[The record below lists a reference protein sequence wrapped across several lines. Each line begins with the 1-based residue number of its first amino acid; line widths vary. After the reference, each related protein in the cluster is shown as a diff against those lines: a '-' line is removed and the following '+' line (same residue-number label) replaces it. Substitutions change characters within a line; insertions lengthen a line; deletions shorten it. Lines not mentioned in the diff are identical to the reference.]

1 MRAAA
6 VVGCGVAGM
15 AAALA
20 LARRGHEVTLLECF
34 DSPRPLGSG
43 LLLQPSGLAALKVLG
58 LDQAMLAAGARI
70 ERLDGRDLAG
80 RRILDMAY
88 DHWRPGGF
96 GLGVHRATLFQLLHD
111 ALAPAGVAVRTGVE
125 VVAIEDPARPR
136 LLDSEGRVHGPFD
149 MAVIADGSA
158 SRLRSLV
165 RPRARATLY
174 PWGAVWAN
182 ARDAEGAFSG
192 ALHQRYD
199 AASTMMGVLPI
210 GAGPDGARDQ
220 VSLFWSLPVADMDA
234 FFAGDLAA
242 WRLRAL
248 SVWPQAEPL
257 LENLRTPADFS
268 RATYRDV
275 AVGRWSNG
283 ALTLIGD
290 AAHGTS
296 PQLGQGANLGLV
308 DAVELA
314 ERLTPGRPVAVSL
327 ARFQAARRRQTGVY
341 QLASRALTPL
351 FQSGGPL
358 GPLIRDGLFAPV
370 ARLPLVRGL
379 SARVL
384 TGTFRLGPTPKS
396 LRP

>member
-1 MRAAA
+1 MRAA

-15 AAALA
+15 AAAVA
-20 LARRGHEVTLLECF
+20 LARRGHQVTLLECF

-43 LLLQPSGLAALKVLG
+43 LLLQPSGLAALRVLG
-58 LDQAMLAAGARI
+58 LEEAMLAAGARI
-70 ERLDGRDLAG
+70 DRLDGRDLAG

-88 DHWRPGGF
+88 AHWRPGGF

-111 ALAPAGVAVRTGVE
+111 ALAPAGVTVLTGVD
-125 VVAIEDPARPR
+125 VVGLEDPAQPR
-136 LLDSEGRVHGPFD
+136 LLDSEGRVHGPFHL
-149 MAVIADGSA
+149 AVIADGSA
-158 SRLRSLV
+158 SRLRRLV
-165 RPRARATLY
+165 RPRARAPLY

-182 ARDAEGAFSG
+182 ARDAEGAFYG

-210 GAGPDGARDQ
+210 GAGPDGTQGQ
-220 VSLFWSLPVADMDA
+220 VSLFWSMPVAAMDA

-242 WRLRAL
+242 WRTRAL
-248 SVWPQAEPL
+248 TVWPEAEPL

-275 AVGRWSNG
+275 AAGCWCAG
-283 ALTLIGD
+283 GLTLIGD

-296 PQLGQGANLGLV
+296 PQLGQGANLGLL

-314 ERLTPGRPVAVSL
+314 ERLTPGRPMAVSL
-327 ARFQAARRRQTGVY
+327 IRFQAARRRQTGVY

-351 FQSGGPL
+351 FQSRGRF
-358 GPLIRDGLFAPV
+358 GPLIRDWLFAPL
-370 ARLPLVRGL
+370 ARLPLVRKI

>member
-1 MRAAA
+1 MRAA

-20 LARRGHEVTLLECF
+20 LARLGHEVTVMECF

-43 LLLQPSGLAALKVLG
+43 LLLQPSGLAALRVLG
-58 LDQAMLAAGARI
+58 LEEAMLAAGARI
-70 ERLDGRDLAG
+70 DRLDGRDLSG

-88 DHWRPGGF
+88 QNWRPGGY

-111 ALAPAGVAVRTGVE
+111 ALAPAGVTVLTGVD
-125 VVAIEDPARPR
+125 VIGLEDRAQPR
-136 LLDSEGRVHGPFD
+136 LIDTWGRVHGPFD
-149 MAVIADGSA
+149 LAVIADGSA
-158 SRLRSLV
+158 SRLRRLV
-165 RPRARATLY
+165 RPGARAPLY

-182 ARDAEGAFSG
+182 ARDADGRFSG

-210 GAGPDGARDQ
+210 GAGPDGTRGQ
-220 VSLFWSLPVADMDA
+220 VSLFWSMPVAAMDA
-234 FFAGDLAA
+234 FFASDLAG
-242 WRLRAL
+242 WRTRAL
-248 SVWPQAEPL
+248 TVWPEAEPL
-257 LENLRTPADFS
+257 LESLRTPADFS

-275 AVGRWSNG
+275 AAGRWCAG
-283 ALTLIGD
+283 GLTLIGD

-296 PQLGQGANLGLV
+296 PQLGQGANLGLL

-351 FQSGGPL
+351 FQSRGRV
-358 GPLIRDGLFAPV
+358 GPLIRDWLFAPV
-370 ARLPLVRGL
+370 ARLPLVRGI

-384 TGTFRLGPTPKS
+384 TGMFRLGPTPKS

>member
-1 MRAAA
+1 MRAA

-43 LLLQPSGLAALKVLG
+43 LLLQPSGLAALRVLG
-58 LDQAMLAAGARI
+58 LEQAMLAAGARI
-70 ERLDGRDLAG
+70 DRLDGRDLAG

-88 DHWRPGGF
+88 EHWRPGGF
-96 GLGVHRATLFQLLHD
+96 GLGAHRATLFRVLHD
-111 ALAPAGVAVRTGVE
+111 ALAPAGVTLRTGVD
-125 VVAIEDPARPR
+125 VVALEDPARPR
-136 LLDSEGRVHGPFD
+136 LVDTRGQTHGPFD
-149 MAVIADGSA
+149 LVVIADGSA
-158 SRLRSLV
+158 SRLRRLV
-165 RPRARATLY
+165 RPRARAPLY

-182 ARDAEGAFSG
+182 ARDFDGRFSG

-210 GAGPDGARDQ
+210 GAGPDGAIGQ

-242 WRLRAL
+242 WRSRAL

-275 AVGRWSNG
+275 AVGRWSRG
-283 ALTLIGD
+283 GLTLIGD

-296 PQLGQGANLGLV
+296 PQLGQGANLGLI

-314 ERLTPGRPVAVSL
+314 ERLTPDRPVAVSL

-351 FQSGGPL
+351 FQSGGRI
-358 GPLIRDGLFAPV
+358 GPLVRDWLFAPA
-370 ARLPLVRGL
+370 ARLPLVRGIA
-379 SARVL
+379 ARVL
-384 TGTFRLGPTPKS
+384 TGVFRLGPTPRS
-396 LRP
+396 LAP

>member
-1 MRAAA
+1 
-6 VVGCGVAGM
+6 M

-20 LARRGHEVTLLECF
+20 LARQGQEVTLLECF
-34 DSPRPLGSG
+34 DQPRPLGSG
-43 LLLQPSGLAALKVLG
+43 LLLQPSGLAALRVLG
-58 LDQAMLAAGARI
+58 LDEPVLAAGARI
-70 ERLDGRDLAG
+70 DRLDGRDLTG

-88 DHWRPGGF
+88 EHWRPGGF
-96 GLGVHRATLFQLLHD
+96 GVGVHRGALFSVLHA
-111 ALAPAGVAVRTGVE
+111 ALAPAGVTVKTGVD
-125 VVAIEDPARPR
+125 VVGIKDPARPR
-136 LLDSEGRVHGPFD
+136 LIDAVGAEHGPFD
-149 MAVIADGSA
+149 LAVIADGSA

-165 RPRARATLY
+165 RPRARAPLY

-210 GAGPDGARDQ
+210 GSGPDGTKGQ
-220 VSLFWSLPVADMDA
+220 VSLFWSLPVGDMEA
-234 FFAGDLAA
+234 FFAGDLAD
-242 WRLRAL
+242 WRARAL
-248 SVWPQAEPL
+248 AVWPEAEPL
-257 LENLRTPADFS
+257 LVGLTEPGHFR

-275 AVGRWSNG
+275 SVGRWNEG

-314 ERLTPGRPVAVSL
+314 AFLTASRPVAVSL
-327 ARFQAARRRQTGVY
+327 TKFQAARRRQTSVY

-351 FQSGGPL
+351 FQSGGRL
-358 GPLIRDGLFAPV
+358 GPLVRDGLFAPT
-370 ARLPLVRGL
+370 ARLPLLRGL

-384 TGTFRLGPTPKS
+384 TGTFRLGRTPPD
-396 LRP
+396 LAP